1 MNDPFRNPDL
11 SDRFQACMGA
21 KQHLSTHR
29 DSETY
34 WLLTQQ
40 DFNHQQYLVVFFRG
54 FPRFKG
60 VPTDVYRVQ
69 LTEDMTRLS
78 PLKMEG

>member
-34 WLLTQQ
+34 WLLTRISIK
-40 DFNHQQYLVVFFRG
+40 NSLLVFFLKG
-54 FPRFKG
+54 FPRFSSKG
-60 VPTDVYRVQ
+60 SQLMLTDIK
-69 LTEDMTRLS
+69 MS